1 MDIVNKDLIAY
12 GIDATDS
19 EDAIRQAAALLEK
32 GGYVKESY
40 VGAVLEREKVYP
52 TGLHLDGID
61 IAMPHTMPEHV
72 NKAAM
77 CIVKLKKPVRFQ
89 HMAEP
94 EIDVDAVMLFMMA
107 IEDPQEQLSN
117 LKTIMRMFTNQEAVS
132 AFVCAASREEL
143 IAAAEAYLK

>member
-1 MDIVNKDLIAY
+1 MDIIGTDLIAY
-12 GIDATDS
+12 GIDAADS

-32 GGYVKESY
+32 GGYVKGSY

-77 CIVKLKKPVRFQ
+77 CVVKLKNPVRFQ

-107 IEDPQEQLSN
+107 IKDPKEQISN
-117 LKTIMRMFTNQEAVS
+117 LKTVMRMFTNKEAVS
-132 AFVCAASREEL
+132 AFIRAASCEEL
-143 IAAAEAYLK
+143 VKAVEAFLK

>member
-1 MDIVNKDLIAY
+1 MDLVNKDLIAY
-12 GIDATDS
+12 GIDAADS

-32 GGYVKESY
+32 GGYVKSTY

-77 CIVKLKKPVRFQ
+77 CIVKLSKPVRFQ

-107 IEDPQEQLSN
+107 IEDPKEQLSN
-117 LKTIMRMFTNQEAVS
+117 LKTIMRMFTNKEAVS
-132 AFVCAASREEL
+132 AFVRAASREEL
-143 IAAAEAYLK
+143 IEAAEAYLK

>member
-12 GIDATDS
+12 GLDAADS

-32 GGYVKESY
+32 GGYVKDTY
-40 VGAVLEREKVYP
+40 VGAVLEREKTYP

-77 CIVKLKKPVRFQ
+77 CIVKLRNPVRFQ

-94 EIDVDAVMLFMMA
+94 EIDVDAAMLFMMA
-107 IEDPQEQLSN
+107 IEDPKEQLSN

-132 AFVCAASREEL
+132 AFVRAASHEEL
-143 IAAAEAYLK
+143 VAAAEAYLK

>member
-1 MDIVNKDLIAY
+1 MDIVNQDLIVY
-12 GIDATDS
+12 GLDAADS
-19 EDAIRQAAALLEK
+19 EDAIRQSAAFLEK
-32 GGYVKESY
+32 GGYVKSSY
-40 VGAVLEREKVYP
+40 VDAVLEREKVYP

-77 CIVKLKKPVRFQ
+77 CIVKLKNPVRFQ

-107 IEDPQEQLSN
+107 IENPKEQLSN
-117 LKTIMRMFTNQEAVS
+117 LKTIMRMFTNPDAVS
-132 AFVCAASREEL
+132 AFVRAADREEL

>member
-1 MDIVNKDLIAY
+1 MDIVSKDLIAY
-12 GIDATDS
+12 GIEAADS

-32 GGYVKESY
+32 GGYVKSSY
-40 VGAVLEREKVYP
+40 VDAVLEREKAYP

-72 NKAAM
+72 NKAAV
-77 CIVKLKKPVRFQ
+77 CVVKLKNPVRFQ

-107 IEDPQEQLSN
+107 IEDPKEQLSN
-117 LKTIMRMFTNQEAVS
+117 LKTIMRMFTNKEAVS
-132 AFVCAASREEL
+132 AFVRAASREEL
-143 IAAAEAYLK
+143 VKAVESYLK

>member
-12 GIDATDS
+12 GIDAADS

-32 GGYVKESY
+32 GGYVKNTY

-77 CIVKLKKPVRFQ
+77 CIVKLSKPVRFQ

-107 IEDPQEQLSN
+107 IEDPKEQLSN
-117 LKTIMRMFTNQEAVS
+117 LKTIMRMFTNKEAVS
-132 AFVCAASREEL
+132 AFVRAASREEL

>member
-1 MDIVNKDLIAY
+1 MDIISSELIAY
-12 GIDATDS
+12 GVDAADS

-32 GGYVKESY
+32 GGYVKSSY

-72 NKAAM
+72 NKAAL
-77 CIVKLKKPVRFQ
+77 CIVKLNKPVRFQ

-94 EIDVDAVMLFMMA
+94 EVDVDASMLFMMA
-107 IEDPQEQLSN
+107 IQDPKEQISN
-117 LKTIMRMFTNQEAVS
+117 LRTVMRMFTNQDAVS
-132 AFVCAASREEL
+132 AFVRAASCEEL
-143 IAAAEAYLK
+143 VTAVEAYLK